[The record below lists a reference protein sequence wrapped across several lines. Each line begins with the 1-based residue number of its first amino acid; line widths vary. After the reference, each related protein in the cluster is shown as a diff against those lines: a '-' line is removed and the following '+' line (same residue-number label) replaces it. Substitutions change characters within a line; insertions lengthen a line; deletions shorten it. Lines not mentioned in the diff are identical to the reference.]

1 MIGAV
6 DLWREVPLVG
16 VGALLAGLRDDPGGT
31 WWVVA
36 MVASTLLPTF
46 LHLCLAFVSAVTWF
60 RAGLWNAL
68 LARFDPAQGVEV
80 PLVAKLGFAAL
91 FIAYLVIPVVLIAG
105 AGWAVWAHGCGMP
118 MSAGL
123 SVMRIGLACSRL
135 DPVLVTQR
143 CAIYGGAVV
152 VEPLH
157 VGQPSA
163 QIRGRKL

>member
-16 VGALLAGLRDDPGGT
+16 VGALLAGLRDDPGGS

-80 PLVAKLGFAAL
+80 PLVATLGFAAL

-105 AGWAVWAHGCGMP
+105 AVWAHGGGLRDAYVGWLVGYAHW
-118 MSAGL
+118 AGL
-123 SVMRIGLACSRL
+123 L
-135 DPVLVTQR
+135 
-143 CAIYGGAVV
+143 
-152 VEPLH
+152 
-157 VGQPSA
+157 
-163 QIRGRKL
+163 